1 MPIGSASI
9 RTGTEADRGRDL
21 HHRRH
26 RLLLT
31 LAVMFACQPLAAQ
44 ASVVCES
51 LRLSLAS
58 QPEVIADTSEMRR
71 YSSAI
76 ARQNL
81 EIRKIRYDMRRLR
94 CDGAVVQYRSDGTSQ
109 CGELSTALTRMES
122 NKRMLA
128 GKRDALRQ
136 QGAGTNPSRERL
148 LAALEA
154 NGCNAEQPGPD
165 MPLAPPG
172 TLSRPVETTEPMSEA
187 SRATRFQ
194 TFTGHGSLRTLCV
207 RTCDGAFFPISSNT
221 SPLNFRRDAQICEQM
236 CPETE
241 TELYYHS
248 MRTEESAD
256 MVSAE
261 TGQPYRMLPTAFAYL
276 NRSSGEKPSC
286 GCDLAGYYR
295 RMQGQTTKGSPDQ
308 SDDKAVIEIGRPAAS
323 DGKPGAKPPRPA
335 AVVPQDRTYDP
346 QSASVRQ
353 VGPTFLPSATGD
365 IDLRN
370 PALSGPQ
377 PLQQ

>member
-1 MPIGSASI
+1 M
-9 RTGTEADRGRDL
+9 

-31 LAVMFACQPLAAQ
+31 LAVVFACQPLAAQ

-51 LRLSLAS
+51 LRLRLAS

-71 YSSAI
+71 YASAI
-76 ARQNL
+76 ARQNM
-81 EIRKIRYDMRRLR
+81 EIRKVRYDMRRLR
-94 CDGAVVQYRSDGTSQ
+94 CDGAVVEYRADGTSQ

-122 NKRMLA
+122 NKQMLA

-136 QGAGTNPSRERL
+136 EGTGTNQTRQRL
-148 LAALEA
+148 LEALEA
-154 NGCNAEQPGPD
+154 NGCNTDQPGPTD
-165 MPLAPPG
+165 MPMAPPG
-172 TLSRPVETTEPMSEA
+172 TLGRPAETTEPMSEA
-187 SRATRFQ
+187 SPAGRFQ

-241 TELYYHS
+241 TELFYHS

-276 NRSSGEKPSC
+276 NRSRGDNPSC

-295 RMQGQTTKGSPDQ
+295 RMQGQTAQGNAGGNN
-308 SDDKAVIEIGRPAAS
+308 KAVIEIGRSAEATAKADGLPARS
-323 DGKPGAKPPRPA
+323 TPA
-335 AVVPQDRTYDP
+335 MPQDRAYDP
-346 QSASVRQ
+346 QSAAVRQ
-353 VGPTFLPSATGD
+353 VGPTFLPSATSD

-370 PALSGPQ
+370 PALPGPQ

>member
-1 MPIGSASI
+1 M
-9 RTGTEADRGRDL
+9 
-21 HHRRH
+21 
-26 RLLLT
+26 LLT
-31 LAVMFACQPLAAQ
+31 LAVMFTCQPLAAQ

-51 LRLSLAS
+51 LRLRLAA

-81 EIRKIRYDMRRLR
+81 EIRKVRYDMRRLR
-94 CDGAVVQYRSDGTSQ
+94 CEGAIVEYRADGTSQ

-122 NKRMLA
+122 NKQMLA
-128 GKRDALRQ
+128 GKRDALRHE
-136 QGAGTNPSRERL
+136 GAGANPTRARL
-148 LAALEA
+148 LAAIEA
-154 NGCNAEQPGPD
+154 NGCNADQPGPTD
-165 MPLAPPG
+165 APIALPG
-172 TLSRPVETTEPMSEA
+172 ALSRPGDTTEPVSEA
-187 SRATRFQ
+187 SRAGRFQ

-248 MRTEESAD
+248 IRTEESAD

-261 TGQPYRMLPTAFAYL
+261 TGQPYRVLPTAFAYL
-276 NRSSGEKPSC
+276 NRSSGDNPSC

-295 RMQGQTTKGSPDQ
+295 RMQGETAQGNAGGGN
-308 SDDKAVIEIGRPAAS
+308 KAVVEIGRSAAAS
-323 DGKPGAKPPRPA
+323 GTPNGLPA
-335 AVVPQDRTYDP
+335 RATPARPQDRAYDP
-346 QSASVRQ
+346 QSAAVRQ
-353 VGPTFLPSATGD
+353 IGPTFLPTATSD

-370 PALSGPQ
+370 PALPGPQ
-377 PLQQ
+377 PLQ

>member
-1 MPIGSASI
+1 M
-9 RTGTEADRGRDL
+9 

-31 LAVMFACQPLAAQ
+31 LAVLLTCQPLAAQ

-51 LRLSLAS
+51 LRLRLAS

-81 EIRKIRYDMRRLR
+81 EIRKVRYDMRRLR
-94 CDGAVVQYRSDGTSQ
+94 CNGAVIEYRADGTSQ
-109 CGELSTALTRMES
+109 CGELSAALTRMES
-122 NKRMLA
+122 NKLMLA
-128 GKRDALRQ
+128 GKRDALREE
-136 QGAGTNPSRERL
+136 GAAANPARERL

-154 NGCNAEQPGPD
+154 NGCNAEQPGPRD
-165 MPLAPPG
+165 MPMAPPG
-172 TLSRPVETTEPMSEA
+172 TLSRPIEANAPESAA
-187 SRATRFQ
+187 SRAGRFQ

-261 TGQPYRMLPTAFAYL
+261 TGQPYRTLPTAFAYL
-276 NRSSGEKPSC
+276 NRASGEKPSC

-295 RMQGQTTKGSPDQ
+295 RMQGHTAQGNTAAGS
-308 SDDKAVIEIGRPAAS
+308 DKAVVEIGRSASADAKPGVLPPRTPPAA
-323 DGKPGAKPPRPA
+323 
-335 AVVPQDRTYDP
+335 PQDRTYDP

-353 VGPTFLPSATGD
+353 VGPTFLPSATSD

-370 PALSGPQ
+370 PALPGPQ

>member
-1 MPIGSASI
+1 
-9 RTGTEADRGRDL
+9 
-21 HHRRH
+21 
-26 RLLLT
+26 
-31 LAVMFACQPLAAQ
+31 MFTCQPLAAQ

-51 LRLSLAS
+51 LRLRLES
-58 QPEVIADTSEMRR
+58 QPEAIADTSEMRR

-81 EIRKIRYDMRRLR
+81 EIRKVRYDMRRLR
-94 CDGAVVQYRSDGTSQ
+94 CEGAIVQYRADGTSQ

-122 NKRMLA
+122 NKQMLA
-128 GKRDALRQ
+128 RKRDALRQ
-136 QGAGTNPSRERL
+136 EGAEANPARERL
-148 LAALEA
+148 LSALEA
-154 NGCNAEQPGPD
+154 NGCNAEQPGAID
-165 MPLAPPG
+165 MPVAPPG
-172 TLSRPVETTEPMSEA
+172 TLSRPADPTEPESEA
-187 SRATRFQ
+187 SRAGRFQ
-194 TFTGHGSLRTLCV
+194 RSTGHGSLRTLCV

-221 SPLNFRRDAQICEQM
+221 SPLNFRRDALICEQM
-236 CPETE
+236 CPQTE

-276 NRSSGEKPSC
+276 NRTSGEKPSC

-295 RMQGQTTKGSPDQ
+295 RMQGHTAQGSVAGGN
-308 SDDKAVIEIGRPAAS
+308 DKAVVEIGRSASANATPKGLPARA
-323 DGKPGAKPPRPA
+323 APP
-335 AVVPQDRTYDP
+335 VPQDRVYDP
-346 QSASVRQ
+346 QSASVRL
-353 VGPTFLPSATGD
+353 VGPTFLPSATSA

-370 PALSGPQ
+370 PALPGPQ